1 MGVKASL
8 ELLADVLGSSEKKNK
23 NKKATT
29 GKIVVHIYNDNI

>member
-8 ELLADVLGSSEKKNK
+8 ELLADVLGSSEKK
-23 NKKATT
+23 ATT